1 MRRLILVGI
10 LALAFTCAISL
21 TVPSQHDRAAP
32 GSLSERLLQKGH
44 VFSDNPFG

>member
-21 TVPSQHDRAAP
+21 TVPSQYDHGAT
-32 GSLSERLLQKGH
+32 GSLSEKLLQKDH
-44 VFSDNPFG
+44 DNLENPLG